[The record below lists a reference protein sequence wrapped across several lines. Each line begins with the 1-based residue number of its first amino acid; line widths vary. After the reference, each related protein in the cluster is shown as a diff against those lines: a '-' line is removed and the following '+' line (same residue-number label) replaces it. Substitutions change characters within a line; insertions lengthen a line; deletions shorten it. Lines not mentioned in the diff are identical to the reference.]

1 MVPLDWIVKRI
12 LEAQAA
18 APVEAAVASRL
29 ENELNAT
36 MRERALRNA
45 ELADLARQ
53 LIAATNLPEPS
64 HED

>member
-1 MVPLDWIVKRI
+1 MDWIAKRI

-18 APVEAAVASRL
+18 APVEAVVASRL
-29 ENELNAT
+29 EKELNGT

-53 LIAATNLPEPS
+53 LIAAAAAPEPN

>member
-1 MVPLDWIVKRI
+1 LDWIAKRI

-18 APVEAAVASRL
+18 APVEPVAASRL
-29 ENELNAT
+29 EKELNGT

-53 LIAATNLPEPS
+53 LIAAAAPPEPN
-64 HED
+64 HEN

>member
-1 MVPLDWIVKRI
+1 LDWIAQRI

-29 ENELNAT
+29 ERDLNGT
-36 MRERALRNA
+36 ICERALRNA
-45 ELADLARQ
+45 ELVELARQ
-53 LIAATNLPEPS
+53 LIAAADPPEPT

>member
-1 MVPLDWIVKRI
+1 MVPLDWITKRVR
-12 LEAQAA
+12 EAQQA

-29 ENELNAT
+29 EKELNET
-36 MRERALRNA
+36 MRERALKNA

-53 LIAATNLPEPS
+53 LIAATEPPEPN

>member
-1 MVPLDWIVKRI
+1 LDWIAKRI

-18 APVEAAVASRL
+18 TPVEVAVAWRL
-29 ENELNAT
+29 EKELNET

-45 ELADLARQ
+45 ELTELARH
-53 LIAATNLPEPS
+53 LIAAAGPPEPN

>member
-1 MVPLDWIVKRI
+1 LDWIAKRI
-12 LEAQAA
+12 LEAEAA

-29 ENELNAT
+29 EKELNET

-45 ELADLARQ
+45 ELADLARH
-53 LIAATNLPEPS
+53 LIAAADPPEPN

>member
-1 MVPLDWIVKRI
+1 MRVR
-12 LEAQAA
+12 EAQEA
-18 APVEAAVASRL
+18 APVKAAVASRL
-29 ENELNAT
+29 EKELNET

-53 LIAATNLPEPS
+53 LIAATESPEPN

>member
-1 MVPLDWIVKRI
+1 LDWIAKRI

-18 APVEAAVASRL
+18 APAEASVASRL
-29 ENELNAT
+29 QKELTET

-45 ELADLARQ
+45 ELVDLARQ
-53 LIAATNLPEPS
+53 LIAMADPPGPN

>member
-1 MVPLDWIVKRI
+1 LDWIAKRI
-12 LEAQAA
+12 LEAQAT
-18 APVEAAVASRL
+18 APVEAAVALRL
-29 ENELNAT
+29 KRELNET

-53 LIAATNLPEPS
+53 LIAAADPPEPN